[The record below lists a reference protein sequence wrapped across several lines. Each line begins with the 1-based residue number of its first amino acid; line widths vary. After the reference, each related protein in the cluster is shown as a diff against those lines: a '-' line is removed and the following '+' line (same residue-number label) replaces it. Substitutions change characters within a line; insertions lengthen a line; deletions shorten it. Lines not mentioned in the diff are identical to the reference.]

1 MTDWKELVET
11 LRLEP
16 HPEGGF
22 YRETY
27 RSAASTAI
35 YYLLPAGAV
44 SRLHRLKCDELFHFH
59 AGGPMTIVEL
69 RPDGAVVSTRL
80 AADAPQH
87 VVRAGAWFG
96 GFPEDGSAFS
106 LVGCTV
112 APPFRFEE
120 FELGERAALLARF
133 PAARALIERL
143 TP

>member
-1 MTDWKELVET
+1 MTDWKTLVDK
-11 LRLEP
+11 LSLAP

-27 RSAASTAI
+27 RSAHSTAI

-44 SRLHRLKCDELFHFH
+44 SRLHRLKRDELFHFY

-69 RPDGAVVSTRL
+69 RPDGSVVSTRL
-80 AADAPQH
+80 ASDAPQH
-87 VVRAGAWFG
+87 AVRAGAWFG
-96 GFPEDGSAFS
+96 GFPDEGSSFT

-112 APPFRFEE
+112 APPFEFAE
-120 FELGERAALLARF
+120 FELGERAKLLAEF
-133 PAARALIERL
+133 PSARPLIERL